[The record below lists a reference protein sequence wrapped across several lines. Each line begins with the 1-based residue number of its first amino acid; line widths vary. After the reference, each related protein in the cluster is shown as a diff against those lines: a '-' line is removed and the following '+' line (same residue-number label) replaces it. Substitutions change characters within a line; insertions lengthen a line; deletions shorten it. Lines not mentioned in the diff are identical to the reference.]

1 MFILLVDP
9 TDDDF
14 AARIVIFPPLARLA
28 DATTH
33 RRPIL
38 AVVFIVGG
46 APQIACAMVA
56 LRVVW

>member
-1 MFILLVDP
+1 M
-9 TDDDF
+9 
-14 AARIVIFPPLARLA
+14 VIFPPLARLA

-33 RRPIL
+33 RRPTL